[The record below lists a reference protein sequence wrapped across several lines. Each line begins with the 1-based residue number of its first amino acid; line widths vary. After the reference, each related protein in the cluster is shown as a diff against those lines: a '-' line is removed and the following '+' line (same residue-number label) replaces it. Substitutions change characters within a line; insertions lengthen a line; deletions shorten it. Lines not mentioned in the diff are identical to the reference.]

1 MRLRHIEV
9 FHAVK
14 QTGSIS
20 KAAQLLGI
28 SQPAA
33 SKVLHHAEISLGF
46 KLFQRIKGR
55 LRATPEAELLF
66 IEADRIKR
74 GMDQIRMLA
83 ANLRCQPQGRLRI
96 GCLPSLAL
104 SLTPRAVH
112 AFRHIHPAVACQV
125 ETNHLDGLLDA
136 LRTRRLDLA
145 LAFAPQ
151 QYVGIQTRLLGE
163 LDLAYLGPDPG
174 PGDIGLDEIDPDA
187 LIRIVDTDV
196 VGRLVADSGALARP
210 AQAPAA
216 IESETYYAACAMAAE
231 FGAVAIVDELTAHR
245 MARPGQHVRRVR
257 PRMTVAVGVLTHEN
271 EVMRSYYADFV
282 RVLDVAFAACVDE
295 VRRALAGGADSCGV
309 PGQG

>member
-66 IEADRIKR
+66 VEADKIKH
-74 GMDQIRMLA
+74 GMEQLRTLA
-83 ANLRCQPQGRLRI
+83 ANLQRHPQGRLRV

-104 SLTPRAVH
+104 SLAPRAVR
-112 AFRHIHPAVACQV
+112 AFRRTHPSVACQI
-125 ETNHLDGLLDA
+125 ETNHMDSLLDA
-136 LRTRRLDLA
+136 LRARRLDLV

-151 QYVGIQTRLLGE
+151 QYVGIHTHLLGE
-163 LDLAYLGPDPG
+163 LDLVYLGPQSG
-174 PGDIGLDEIDPDA
+174 AGDIDLAEIDPA
-187 LIRIVDTDV
+187 SLVRIVESDV
-196 VGRLVADSGALARP
+196 VGRLIAESGILAGE
-210 AQAPAA
+210 AASAP

-231 FGAVAIVDELTAHR
+231 LGGVAIVDELTAR
-245 MARPGQHVRRVR
+245 WMARPGQYVRRIR

-271 EVMRSYYADFV
+271 EIVRSYDFDFV
-282 RVLDVAFAACVDE
+282 KVLGTEFAASAQE
-295 VRRALAGGADSCGV
+295 ARRGHA
-309 PGQG
+309 PR